1 MHKRSFL
8 NKLKPIAIG
17 SAMADLAMLLL
28 VFFMA
33 TTTTEPPKGVE
44 VELPKAKTSGAEQD
58 SLYITVSQQ
67 GEIYFDGKLVTLQGL
82 HDNLAMRQSEKDRV
96 MSITADKNLD
106 YSVVSKVMEALQ
118 EQEFLN
124 IVFMSQPRAGDDVIN
139 D

>member
-1 MHKRSFL
+1 
-8 NKLKPIAIG
+8 
-17 SAMADLAMLLL
+17 MADLAMLLL

-44 VELPKAKTSGAEQD
+44 VELPLAETSGAEQD

-67 GEIYFDGKLVTLQGL
+67 GKIYFDGKLVTLQQL
-82 HDNLAMRQSEKDRV
+82 HDYLAMRQSEKDRV
-96 MSITADKNLD
+96 MSITADKDLD
-106 YSVVSKVMEALQ
+106 YGQISKVLEVLQ

-124 IVFMSQPRAGDDVIN
+124 IVFMSQPRNGDDLIN